1 VTIQAHIDVLERRCK
16 ILEDEIAEA
25 LRHRSTDDL
34 MIVDLKRRKLHVEEE
49 LAQLRDEARVQA
61 RLSRSLT
68 SPIMLQQIFSQRY
81 AKMGK

>member
-1 VTIQAHIDVLERRCK
+1 MTIQAHIDVLERRRK

-49 LAQLRDEARVQA
+49 LAQLRDEARAQA

-68 SPIMLQQIFSQRY
+68 SPIMLQQLFSQRY

>member
-1 VTIQAHIDVLERRCK
+1 VTIQADIDVLERRCK

-49 LAQLRDEARVQA
+49 LAQLRDEARAQA

-68 SPIMLQQIFSQRY
+68 SPIMLQQLFSQRY